1 MVKSIYRPLVLVAL
15 FGLAA
20 CSGGT
25 SNSSVPESQA
35 LGAQSG
41 SQAAAAVTR
50 TALDATTDAK
60 TPKPP
65 KPQKMK
71 PPKPCPK
78 NGKEPKGGDFASC
91 LYDDAIL
98 IHPGNA
104 SNTAVQLTW
113 GGTVQCVYPNTPPPG
128 GDTCDGGVN
137 FNVPDGFTVSQLNTL
152 SADYKFTVGTCT
164 EGSPRFQVNVT
175 NGAGSGNV
183 FVYFGPQYP
192 STNAPCAGSVYMN
205 SGNLLGA
212 NGVDATQVGGGY
224 ESWAAFQA
232 TDGSDSVTGIQLVVD
247 GYVQPPGNCTGPP
260 PCYTGTPNYI
270 TAQFDNV
277 AINSNTTTFE

>member
-1 MVKSIYRPLVLVAL
+1 MVRSIYRPLVLVAL

-25 SNSSVPESQA
+25 SNSSVPGSQA

-41 SQAAAAVTR
+41 SQVAAVTR

-60 TPKPP
+60 APKPP
-65 KPQKMK
+65 KTPKVK
-71 PPKPCPK
+71 PPKPCPDS
-78 NGKEPKGGDFASC
+78 GKEPKGDFASC

-104 SNTAVQLTW
+104 SNTAVQLSW
-113 GGTVQCVYPNTPPPG
+113 GPG
-128 GDTCDGGVN
+128 ADTDGGVN
-137 FNVPDGFTVSQLNTL
+137 FNVPAGFTVSQLNTL
-152 SADYKFTVGTCT
+152 SADYKFTVGTC
-164 EGSPRFQVNVT
+164 EEASPRFQVNVT
-175 NGAGSGNV
+175 NAAGSGNV
-183 FVYFGPQYP
+183 FVYFGPQFP
-192 STNAPCAGSVYMN
+192 STNAPCAGSTYMN

-212 NGVDATQVGGGY
+212 NGVDATQLGDGY

-232 TDGSDSVTGIQLVVD
+232 TDGGDSVTGIQLVVD
-247 GYVQPPGNCTGPP
+247 GYDTN
-260 PCYTGTPNYI
+260 NYI

-277 AINSNTTTFE
+277 MINSSTTTFE